1 MDKHPTPSL
10 DIPQFGKDQIA
21 LLERLS
27 NACALS
33 GDEGEVRKIVLEE
46 IKPVADEIKIDA
58 LGNVLATRKAQQDAP
73 LKVMCSA
80 HMDEVG
86 FMIVQDEENGF
97 YRFEIIGGIDVRQV
111 PGKSVWVGKDHI
123 PGVIGARPIHLQKKD
138 ERKSTMALENLHI
151 DCAEAGKVKPGD
163 RVAFATRF
171 RQIGPS
177 LLGKA
182 LDDRLGVAT
191 LIELFKHAPRHID
204 FQAAFTVQEEIG
216 LRGARV
222 AAHAFNP
229 DLAIAIDSTPAR
241 DLPSWDGS
249 ENAAY
254 NTRLGEGAA
263 IYIADSSTLSD
274 PRLIKHLEKIG
285 DAHHIKYQFRQP
297 GGGGTD
303 AGAIHRVR
311 SGIPS
316 ISVSVPGRYAHTAVM
331 LARFS
336 DWQNTFALLYAA
348 LHSITPAIFDDPR

>member
-1 MDKHPTPSL
+1 MNRPEFSTL
-10 DIPQFGKDQIA
+10 NIPQLGETQIA

-33 GDEGEVRKIVLEE
+33 GDEGEVRKLIIDE
-46 IKPVADEIKIDA
+46 IKPFADELKIDA
-58 LGNVLATRKAQQDAP
+58 LGNVLATRKARSAAQ
-73 LKVMCSA
+73 LKVLCSA

-86 FMIVQDEENGF
+86 FMVVQDEENGF
-97 YRFEIIGGIDVRQV
+97 YRFEIIGGIDIRQV
-111 PGKSVWVGKDHI
+111 PGKPVWIGKDHI

-138 ERKSTMALENLHI
+138 ERKSTLALENLHI
-151 DCAEAGKVKPGD
+151 DCGEAGKVKPGD

-191 LIELFKHAPRHID
+191 LIELFKNAPDHIE

-241 DLPSWDGS
+241 DLPAWDES
-249 ENAAY
+249 ENANY

-274 PRLIKHLEKIG
+274 PRLVKHLQNTG
-285 DAHHIKYQFRQP
+285 DNYKIKYQFRQP

-303 AGAIHRVR
+303 AGAMHRVR
-311 SGIPS
+311 TGVPGL
-316 ISVSVPGRYAHTAVM
+316 SVSVPGRYAHTACM
-331 LARFS
+331 LARYS

-348 LHSITPAIFDDPR
+348 LFTISPAIFEEPR